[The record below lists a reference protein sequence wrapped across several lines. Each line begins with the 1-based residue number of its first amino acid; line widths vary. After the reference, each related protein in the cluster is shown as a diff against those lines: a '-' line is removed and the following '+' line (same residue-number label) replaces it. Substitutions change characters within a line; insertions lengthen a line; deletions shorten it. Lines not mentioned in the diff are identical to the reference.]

1 MEVREIGNSGLKA
14 SSIALGAWAIGGG
27 LFWGESDDNE
37 AIRAIL
43 TAIDHGITMIDTAPA
58 YGFGHSEEV
67 VGKALQ
73 GKRDKVILSNKCGLW
88 WDDDRGSPFSEI
100 DGRKVNV
107 CLRPETI
114 NIEIDLSL
122 KRLNTDYIDLYMTH
136 WQSVPPDKTPIE
148 DTMAALLKLKD
159 AGKIRVIGVSNA
171 EVNHMKEY
179 LETGKIDSNQLKFS
193 ILDRKMEKEQLQYCI
208 DNSISI
214 QVYSPLE
221 QGLLTGTFGMDYIP
235 TETEYRNKIPWF
247 GKKLR
252 IKVLTLLDGWKNLTD
267 KYNCTLSQ
275 LVIAW
280 TAMQPG
286 ITFVLCGSRK
296 AHHVIDNVKAADI
309 TLSEE
314 DAALMRKDAEA
325 LGEPE

>member
-14 SSIALGAWAIGGG
+14 SSIALGAWAIVGG

-58 YGFGHSEEV
+58 YGFGRSEEV

-100 DGRKVNV
+100 DGKKVNV

-122 KRLNTDYIDLYMTH
+122 KRLNTDYIELYMTH
-136 WQSVPPDKTPIE
+136 WQSVPPNKTPIE

-159 AGKIRVIGVSNA
+159 AGKIRVIGVWNA

-179 LETGKIDSNQLKFS
+179 LETGRIDSNQLKFS
-193 ILDRKMEKEQLQYCI
+193 ILDRKIENEQRQFCI
-208 DNSISI
+208 DNKISI
-214 QVYSPLE
+214 QAYSPLE
-221 QGLLTGTFGMDYIP
+221 QGLLTGKLGMDYTP
-235 TETEYRNKIPWF
+235 SDTEYRNRIPWF
-247 GKKLR
+247 RKDLR
-252 IKVLTLLDGWKNLTD
+252 RKVLTMLESWKDLTE

-296 AHHVIDNVKAADI
+296 VPHVLDNVKAADI
-309 TLSEE
+309 ALSEE
-314 DAALMRKDAEA
+314 DAARMREDAEV
-325 LGEPE
+325 LGEPI